1 MGNIINGFNYDIF
14 ISYRQ
19 KDNKYDGWVTEFV
32 NNLKRELEA
41 TFKEEVSVYFDI
53 NPHNGLLETDDV
65 DASLREKL
73 KCLVFIPILSRTYCD
88 PKSFA
93 WEHEFKA
100 FVEEASADQFGL
112 KVRLPNGNVASR
124 VLPVRIHDLDPEDI
138 KLCESVLGSVLR
150 GVEFIYKSAGINRPL
165 RALEEKPHDN
175 INGTIY
181 RDQINKVALA
191 IKEIIQ
197 GLKAKAAGEA
207 KEEGVHEKISEYAD
221 TGRPAFKQ
229 KFMGMFNRRVIPVIM
244 IAAALIIAAILIYPK
259 IFKRDILEK
268 LSSKGER
275 ISLVILPFENM
286 TNDTIRYGEMIQAN
300 LISFLSDYPKDLRV
314 HEEESIKGV
323 LEGNGVTNYASI
335 KPSLGLLTARKLN
348 ADVYISG
355 TVIRLSNNIRF
366 LANMTDTKT
375 KEIIKSFTTEG
386 TSGDGNFMPV
396 IDTLTKNVANYIL
409 IAKLKKKNIEFDKVT
424 TTKSYLAYQY
434 FIQGKD
440 AYYNEQYSKA
450 AGWFKKA
457 VDADTNFVWALR
469 FLATSLH
476 NAGAENQAVKW
487 GEKFQ
492 SKRDI
497 MNDNQK
503 LYADYDYACS
513 HQTPNEAIA
522 ALRQLQQIDD
532 QPPVRRSL
540 GSKYIALQQYD
551 NAIIELEKGLE
562 MYKEWGIKP
571 LGADFY
577 GFLGEAYHW
586 TGQYKKEKK
595 LYKKAEKD
603 FPESG
608 HIARRQAILAISKKD
623 TVNAKKYIEKWIY
636 HLVNKPEI
644 KIAVEVN
651 EVSNPAI
658 AANIGDVYGGGGLLD
673 KAEEYYRKAV
683 ELAPEAWNWKSV
695 LAQFLIYNDRDIS
708 EGMELAE
715 SALAKYPYAPRPLR
729 AKGWGL
735 YKQGKYR
742 EALDILESCWD
753 TYYYGYNH
761 VEFLHLQ
768 EARKAV
774 EGMK

>member
-1 MGNIINGFNYDIF
+1 
-14 ISYRQ
+14 
-19 KDNKYDGWVTEFV
+19 V
-32 NNLKRELEA
+32 
-41 TFKEEVSVYFDI
+41 
-53 NPHNGLLETDDV
+53 
-65 DASLREKL
+65 
-73 KCLVFIPILSRTYCD
+73 
-88 PKSFA
+88 
-93 WEHEFKA
+93 
-100 FVEEASADQFGL
+100 
-112 KVRLPNGNVASR
+112 
-124 VLPVRIHDLDPEDI
+124 
-138 KLCESVLGSVLR
+138 
-150 GVEFIYKSAGINRPL
+150 NRPL
-165 RALEEKPHDN
+165 RALEENPHDN

-197 GLKAKAAGEA
+197 GLKAKAAGGA
-207 KEEGVHEKISEYAD
+207 KDSVAHEIISQYAG

-229 KFMGMFNRRVIPVIM
+229 KFMGMFNRRVISMIM

-386 TSGDGNFMPV
+386 TSEDGNFMPV
-396 IDTLTKNVANYIL
+396 IDTLTKNVVNYIL
-409 IAKLKKKNIEFDKVT
+409 ITKLKKKNIEFDKVT

-440 AYYNEQYSKA
+440 AYYKEQYGNA
-450 AGWFKKA
+450 AGFFKKA
-457 VDADTNFVWALR
+457 VDADTNFVWAIR
-469 FLATSLH
+469 FLAISLK
-476 NAGAENQAVKW
+476 NAGDANQAARW

-497 MNDNQK
+497 MNENQK

-532 QPPVRRSL
+532 QPPIRRSL
-540 GSKYIALQQYD
+540 GSKYIALQQY
-551 NAIIELEKGLE
+551 NEAIIELEKALE
-562 MYKEWGIKP
+562 MYKKWGIKP
-571 LGADFY
+571 LGADYY
-577 GFLGEAYHW
+577 GFLGQAYHYA
-586 TGQYKKEKK
+586 GLYKKEKK
-595 LYKKAEKD
+595 LFRKAEQD
-603 FPESG
+603 FPESR
-608 HIARRQAILAISKKD
+608 ALTRRQVVFALTEKD
-623 TVNAKKYIEKWIY
+623 TITANKYIKKYLSLIEGG
-636 HLVNKPEI
+636 
-644 KIAVEVN
+644 N
-651 EVSNPAI
+651 EAAI
-658 AANIGDVYGGGGLLD
+658 AANVGDLYGEAGFLD
-673 KAEEYYRKAV
+673 KAEEYYRKASEIGSNV
-683 ELAPEAWNWKSV
+683 FFQYVFGW
-695 LAQFLIYNDRDIS
+695 FLILTDRNIN
-708 EGMELAE
+708 EGMDLVQK
-715 SALAKYPYAPRPLR
+715 ALTKYPDNYVYLH

-735 YKQGKYR
+735 YKQGKYQ
-742 EALDILESCWD
+742 EALDTLQKSWD
-753 TYYYGYNH
+753 LRRKYDGYDH
-761 VEFLHLQ
+761 REFLHLQ
-768 EARKAV
+768 EAKKAV